1 MFYHVLLVGCFRNNL
16 HHAFITYLFFIY
28 TIFIQFIQ
36 FEEAFRHFLFAI
48 QYFIWYCILL
58 VADMKAEDDFVEQ
71 IKNAME
77 MENIK
82 CPKQNGYD
90 NGECYD
96 ADCLNRLFSSSL
108 DGEHKLFFARVVD
121 IS

>member
-1 MFYHVLLVGCFRNNL
+1 
-16 HHAFITYLFFIY
+16 
-28 TIFIQFIQ
+28 
-36 FEEAFRHFLFAI
+36 
-48 QYFIWYCILL
+48 
-58 VADMKAEDDFVEQ
+58 MKAEDDFVEQ

-96 ADCLNRLFSSSL
+96 SLNRLFSSSL
-108 DGEHKLFFARVVD
+108 YGEHKLLFARVVD